1 MNIKMVKSVLT
12 IYTQTQLCLQ
22 TKKEKTCRSCCSH
35 RSNKVC
41 CQLSHLVLGLAP
53 PSASGSAPPP
63 SAATAPTSPT
73 PSLGQAIDGVVLLHE
88 RFEHRI
94 TEAAAS
100 VLLFA
105 VWQGVLSRLGI
116 QREKVSKQGAQ
127 CPQKWREREK
137 VNMVLNVHRNGQR
150 ERK

>member
-1 MNIKMVKSVLT
+1 MLADQKG
-12 IYTQTQLCLQ
+12 
-22 TKKEKTCRSCCSH
+22 KKNCRSCCSH

-63 SAATAPTSPT
+63 SAATPPTSPT
-73 PSLGQAIDGVVLLHE
+73 ASLGQAIDGVVLLHE

-105 VWQGVLSRLGI
+105 VWQGVLSRLGT
-116 QREKVSKQGAQ
+116 QREKVSKQGAR
-127 CPQKWREREK
+127 CPQKWREREREK
-137 VNMVLNVHRNGQR
+137 VNMVLNVHRNRQR
-150 ERK
+150 ERNVNMVLTSHRNHKA